1 MSVSAFEH
9 PFLSGLVGDD
19 ETGQLFSVKA
29 EIDAML
35 AFETG
40 LAKAEAACG
49 IIPAEAAERI
59 AAALHAFEPDMDGLK
74 KGTGRDGVVVAE
86 LVRQLRDAVNQQA
99 GGGEAARHVHFGAT
113 SQDVIDTALVIRL
126 KQASILF
133 IERLAA
139 LEKAFDDIDQA
150 FGTRALMGRTR
161 MQAAIPITV
170 SDRVRTWKEPLTRHR
185 QRLDTFSETGFA
197 VQFGGA
203 AGSLEKFG
211 DKAGDVRKAL
221 AWELFLADAPQ
232 WQSQRDRLA
241 EFAGILAL
249 ISGSLGKFGQDVALL
264 ALMGGE
270 MELAGG
276 GGSSAMAHKQNPVA
290 AEVLVSLA
298 RFNAVQLSG
307 MQQSMVHEQERSG
320 AAWTL
325 EWLILPSMVMATGAA
340 LRLAA
345 ELIGN
350 VRSLGKDEQ
359 RP

>member
-19 ETGQLFSVKA
+19 EAGKLFSAKA

-35 AFETG
+35 AFEAA
-40 LAKAEAACG
+40 LAKAEAANG
-49 IIPAEAAERI
+49 IIPADAAERI
-59 AAALHAFEPDMDGLK
+59 STVCSAFEPDIAGLK
-74 KGTGRDGVVVAE
+74 NGTGRDGVVIAE
-86 LVRQLRDAVNQQA
+86 LVKQLRAAVAAQP
-99 GGGEAARHVHFGAT
+99 GGAEAAGHVHFGAT
-113 SQDVIDTALVIRL
+113 SQDAIDTALILRL
-126 KQASILF
+126 KQASALF
-133 IERLAA
+133 IGRLAA
-139 LEKAFDDIDQA
+139 LETALISVDA
-150 FGTRALMGRTR
+150 TFGSRALMGHTR

-170 SDRVRTWKEPLTRHR
+170 SDRIRAWLEPLTRHR
-185 QRLDTFSETGFA
+185 QRLEAFAEAGFA

-203 AGSLEKFG
+203 AGTLEKLG
-211 DKAGDVRKAL
+211 DKAAVVRRAL
-221 AWELFLADAPQ
+221 ADALSLTDAPQ

-241 EFAGILAL
+241 EFSGILAM
-249 ISGSLGKFGQDVALL
+249 IAGSLGKMGQDVALL
-264 ALMGGE
+264 AEMGGE
-270 MELAGG
+270 MQLAGG

-325 EWLILPSMVMATGAA
+325 EWLILPSMVMATGAS

-345 ELIGN
+345 ELVGN
-350 VRSLGKDEQ
+350 VRSLGRD
-359 RP
+359 

>member
-113 SQDVIDTALVIRL
+113 SQDVIDTALVICL

-170 SDRVRTWKEPLTRHR
+170 SDRIRAWKEPLTRHR

-211 DKAGDVRKAL
+211 DKAGEVRKAL

-345 ELIGN
+345 ELSGN
-350 VRSLGKDEQ
+350 LRSLGKDEQ

>member
-19 ETGQLFSVKA
+19 ETGKLFSAKA

-35 AFETG
+35 AFEAG
-40 LAKAEAACG
+40 LAKAEAGAGLIPADAAEQISAACG
-49 IIPAEAAERI
+49 T
-59 AAALHAFEPDMDGLK
+59 FTPDLAGLR
-74 KGTGRDGVVVAE
+74 KGTGRDGVVIAE
-86 LVRQLRDAVNQQA
+86 LVRQLRSAV
-99 GGGEAARHVHFGAT
+99 GGEAAKHVHFGAT

-139 LEKAFDDIDQA
+139 LEKSFQEIDA
-150 FGTRALMGRTR
+150 KFGACSLMGHTR

-170 SDRVRTWKEPLTRHR
+170 SDRVRAWWEPLTRHR
-185 QRLDTFSETGFA
+185 QRLDTFSENGFV

-203 AGSLEKFG
+203 AGTLEKLA
-211 DKAGDVRKAL
+211 DKAAEVRKSL
-221 AWELFLADAPQ
+221 AWELFLTDAPQ
-232 WQSQRDRLA
+232 WQSQRDRLT

-249 ISGSLGKFGQDVALL
+249 ISGSLGKVGQDVALL
-264 ALMGGE
+264 AEMGGE

-345 ELIGN
+345 ELAGN
-350 VRSLGKDEQ
+350 VRSLGKA
-359 RP
+359 

>member
-19 ETGQLFSVKA
+19 ETGKLFSAEA
-29 EIDAML
+29 EIEAML
-35 AFETG
+35 AFEAA
-40 LAKAEAACG
+40 LAKAEAGAG
-49 IIPAEAAERI
+49 VIPMDAAERI
-59 AAALHAFEPDMDGLK
+59 LTVCGSFKPDMAGLH
-74 KGTGRDGVVVAE
+74 KGTGRDGIVVAE
-86 LVRQLRDAVNQQA
+86 FVKQLRAA
-99 GGGEAARHVHFGAT
+99 AGGEAAQYVHFGAT

-126 KQASILF
+126 KQVRGLF
-133 IERLAA
+133 DQRLSA
-139 LEKAFDDIDQA
+139 LEKAFVAIDRN
-150 FGTRALMGRTR
+150 FGARTLMGHTR
-161 MQAAIPITV
+161 MQAAVPITV
-170 SDRVRTWKEPLTRHR
+170 SDRIRAWCEPLVRHR
-185 QRLDTFSETGFA
+185 RRLDAFSEHGFA

-203 AGSLEKFG
+203 AGTL
-211 DKAGDVRKAL
+211 DKLGTKAADVRKSL
-221 AWELFLADAPQ
+221 ARELSLADAPQ

-264 ALMGGE
+264 AEMGGE

-307 MQQSMVHEQERSG
+307 MQQAMVHEQERSG

-325 EWLILPSMVMATGAA
+325 EWLILPPMVMATGAS

-345 ELIGN
+345 ELVDNI
-350 VRSLGKDEQ
+350 RSLGKG
-359 RP
+359 

>member
-1 MSVSAFEH
+1 M
-9 PFLSGLVGDD
+9 SGLVGDD
-19 ETGQLFSVKA
+19 ETGQLFSVDA

-40 LAKAEAACG
+40 LAKAEASCG

-59 AAALHAFEPDMDGLK
+59 SAALNAFEPNMAALK
-74 KGTGRDGVVVAE
+74 AGAGRDGVVVPE
-86 LVRQLRDAVNQQA
+86 FVGQLRDTVSLQA
-99 GGGEAARHVHFGAT
+99 SGAEAAKYVHFGAT
-113 SQDVIDTALVIRL
+113 SQDVIDTALMIRL

-133 IERLAA
+133 IERLTT
-139 LEKAFDDIDQA
+139 LEKSFQDIEQV
-150 FGTRALMGRTR
+150 FGTRALMGHTR

-170 SDRVRTWKEPLTRHR
+170 SDRIRAWKEPLNRHR

-211 DKAGDVRKAL
+211 DKAAEVRKAL
-221 AWELFLADAPQ
+221 AWELFLTDAPQ

-241 EFAGILAL
+241 EFAGILTL

-325 EWLILPSMVMATGAA
+325 EWLILPSMVMTTGAA

-345 ELIGN
+345 ELAGN
-350 VRSLGKDEQ
+350 VRSLGKG
-359 RP
+359 